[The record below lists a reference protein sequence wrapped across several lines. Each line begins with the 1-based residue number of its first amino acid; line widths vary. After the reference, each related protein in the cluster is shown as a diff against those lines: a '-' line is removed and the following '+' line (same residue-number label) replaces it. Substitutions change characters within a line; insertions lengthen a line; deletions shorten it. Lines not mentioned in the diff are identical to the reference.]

1 MRPPREPSESRS
13 HDSSGA
19 PLGGIV
25 GLTMLERGYEFRCV
39 AFIVAQWFSS
49 ALFTDDPN
57 CLSTTS
63 EWECKRHATVRIS
76 SWLAD
81 GWMGRLRRHRRW
93 TGDCG
98 LKSTPGCITKY
109 YGSLTNPRDHGFD
122 FPSGSGTQ
130 TAGHLPAGKAAYST
144 LALPRFLLLKWP
156 NRTNVSC
163 GPEKTLICTSV
174 SIRALTGDF
183 NN

>member
-76 SWLAD
+76 SWLATGRMGTPKTTQKVD
-81 GWMGRLRRHRRW
+81 GRLRVEVHSGRGLRSITVRSRILAIMASASPADQVHKQQDTYQQVKQLTQRW
-93 TGDCG
+93 
-98 LKSTPGCITKY
+98 PF
-109 YGSLTNPRDHGFD
+109 HVF
-122 FPSGSGTQ
+122 
-130 TAGHLPAGKAAYST
+130 
-144 LALPRFLLLKWP
+144 
-156 NRTNVSC
+156 SC
-163 GPEKTLICTSV
+163 
-174 SIRALTGDF
+174 
-183 NN
+183 

>member
-76 SWLAD
+76 SWLAT
-81 GWMGRLRRHRRW
+81 GWMGTPKTTQNVDGRLRLEGPPRAALRSI
-93 TGDCG
+93 TGRSRI
-98 LKSTPGCITKY
+98 LAIMASI
-109 YGSLTNPRDHGFD
+109 S
-122 FPSGSGTQ
+122 
-130 TAGHLPAGKAAYST
+130 PADQ
-144 LALPRFLLLKWP
+144 
-156 NRTNVSC
+156 VH
-163 GPEKTLICTSV
+163 
-174 SIRALTGDF
+174 
-183 NN
+183 

>member
-63 EWECKRHATVRIS
+63 EWECKCHATVRIS
-76 SWLAD
+76 SWLATGRMGTPKTTQKVD
-81 GWMGRLRRHRRW
+81 GRLRLEVHP
-93 TGDCG
+93 G
-98 LKSTPGCITKY
+98 LHYEVLRVAHESSRSWLRFPQRIRYTNSRTPTSRESSLLNVGPSTFSPVEMAEPHECLSWSGK
-109 YGSLTNPRDHGFD
+109 NPN
-122 FPSGSGTQ
+122 
-130 TAGHLPAGKAAYST
+130 LYVCV
-144 LALPRFLLLKWP
+144 
-156 NRTNVSC
+156 N
-163 GPEKTLICTSV
+163 
-174 SIRALTGDF
+174 
-183 NN
+183 